1 MRPQRLE
8 GLLRKSLPR
17 SDRRLRIGISSC
29 LLGERVRWDGGHK
42 QDDWITERLARWAE
56 FVPVCPEIEAGMG
69 VPREPVHLEEAG
81 GRLRMISVRTRQDW
95 TTAMRRSARARIRQL
110 ERLHLAGYVLKKDS
124 PSCGMERVRV
134 HAENGRS
141 ARRGTG
147 LFAGQLM
154 RRMPLLPVEEE
165 ERLRDPG
172 LRESFIERVVAYGRL
187 RRVMQSQSRGHLVA
201 FHTAHELIL
210 LSHSPRRNRELGRL
224 VAGAKRGRPASL
236 ALAYGAAF
244 MAALQIPATVPKHC
258 HALQHAAG
266 FLRRSLNAVEKR
278 EFEKVLEDYRKN
290 RVPRIVPLTW
300 LRHQATRHGIEYLQ
314 AQIYLHPHPELK
326 LPNRG

>member
-8 GLLRKSLPR
+8 GLLSKSLPR

-42 QDDWITERLARWAE
+42 QDDWIAERLARWAE

-81 GRLRMISVRTRQDW
+81 GRLRMISVRTRKDW

-134 HAENGRS
+134 HPEKGRP

-147 LFAGQLM
+147 LFAGMLM

-172 LRESFIERVVAYGRL
+172 LCESFIERVFAYARL
-187 RRVMQSQSRGHLVA
+187 RRVMQSPSRGHLVA

-210 LSHSPRRNRELGRL
+210 QSHSPGRNVELGRL
-224 VAGAKRGRPASL
+224 VAGGKRGRRSL
-236 ALAYGAAF
+236 ARAYGAAF
-244 MAALQIPATVPKHC
+244 MAALQIRATVPKHSRT
-258 HALQHAAG
+258 LQHAAG
-266 FLRRSLNAVEKR
+266 FLRSRVNAVEQR
-278 EFEKVLEDYRKN
+278 AFAKVLEDYRKN
-290 RVPRIVPLTW
+290 RVPRSVPLTW